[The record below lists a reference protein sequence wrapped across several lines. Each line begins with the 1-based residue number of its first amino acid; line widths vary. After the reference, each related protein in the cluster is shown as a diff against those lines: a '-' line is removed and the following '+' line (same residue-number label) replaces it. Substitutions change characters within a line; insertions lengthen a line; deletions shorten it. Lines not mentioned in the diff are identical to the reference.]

1 MMKKTKL
8 FYPVLLLMLVFL
20 IAGCES
26 EKTIDEEQVSSETIA
41 SIEDADDI
49 VDELV
54 SILEEV
60 YADEE
65 FSTVAFKEEKRE
77 KFLPECAVK
86 TVEREAGIKNVTIDF
101 GDGCTMK
108 NDKVL
113 KGKLL
118 MSYASDRSLKTRS
131 VTHGYEGFYINDKK
145 ISGESSSVK
154 VYSNENGNR
163 QTTFTEAILITWDSG
178 ETASREGT
186 RITELIS
193 GGEQEGWASKVYE
206 ISGSW
211 TSTSKSGEVHSV
223 EITEKLRK
231 ELACRFI
238 VSGVKEISKT
248 NKSGTLDFGDGSC
261 DSKATFTDLDGVIE
275 EIELQKN
282 KRK

>member
-8 FYPVLLLMLVFL
+8 FYHVLLLMLLFL

-65 FSTVAFKEEKRE
+65 FATVAFKEEKRE
-77 KFLPECAVK
+77 KYLPECAVK

-101 GDGCTMK
+101 GEGCTMK
-108 NDKVL
+108 NEKVL

-118 MSYASDRSLKTRS
+118 MSYSNDRSLKTRT
-131 VTHGYEGFYINDKK
+131 VTHGYEGFYINDKQV
-145 ISGESSSVK
+145 SGESSSVK

-163 QTTFTEAILITWDSG
+163 QTTFTDSILITWDSG
-178 ETASREGT
+178 ETASRAGA

-206 ISGSW
+206 ISGNW
-211 TSTSKSGEVHSV
+211 TSTSKRGEVHSV

-238 VSGVKEISKT
+238 VSGVKEISKI
-248 NKSGTLDFGDGSC
+248 NKSGILDFGDGSC
-261 DSKATFTDLDGVIE
+261 DSKATFTDGDGVVE